1 MRFLCHRGGHFVR
14 LTDQGAIIMTNKT
27 LCAADLMQFIG
38 SEQWYRHGLVRKVL
52 FTEGVK
58 YVADTAGA
66 YWLIDEVALA
76 QQFNKRV
83 AREEFQTWKLT
94 VKANHHA
101 TLTCEDG
108 NGNAVWSKA
117 IEFTDFPLDDFTLFY
132 TDNVILLPSEY

>member
-1 MRFLCHRGGHFVR
+1 MS
-14 LTDQGAIIMTNKT
+14 NKT
-27 LCAADLMQFIG
+27 LCEADLMQFTG
-38 SEQWYRHGLVRKVL
+38 SQQWYRHGLVRKVL

-101 TLTCEDG
+101 TLTCENG
-108 NGNAVWSKA
+108 NSNAVWSKA